1 MSATP
6 GGLAERIARLPL
18 VVEGHRVET
27 GSVPAVGY
35 YGGEPRPTGVIV
47 LEGEDHEGAGE
58 NVGWTPEAQDAFAG
72 ACGALVPHGET
83 TVGELSAGLS
93 EATGEPYH
101 RAAVEAAAID
111 LALKRADTN
120 LFRLAG
126 RDPLP
131 VRFCWSIHEG
141 EDPVRTV
148 EALLAS
154 CPTARA
160 KLDVPEEGWPDR
172 VWEALGATGRIV
184 VADFKRKGV
193 PRQVLAAHRHLPEAW
208 LEDPPLE
215 TGRDGAASAATAHP
229 VGGVPGW
236 LDRISLDGWVRS
248 AEDLRRPP
256 LPPAAINV
264 KAPRV
269 GGWLEA
275 LRILERCRRRGWAAY
290 VGGMFEVGIGRWQAR
305 TLASLFSASAWNDL
319 APVREEEASPF
330 AATPL
335 PMSVVRPGF
344 GRAEPGP
351 GETGSPP
358 GA

>member
-6 GGLAERIARLPL
+6 GGLAGRIARLPL
-18 VVEGHRVET
+18 VVEGHRVVT

-58 NVGWTPEAQDAFAG
+58 NVGWTPEAQAAFAD
-72 ACGALVPHGET
+72 ACGALVPHGGT
-83 TVGELSAGLS
+83 TVGELSDGLS

-111 LALKRADTN
+111 LALKRAGTN

-131 VRFCWSIHEG
+131 VSFCWSIHEG
-141 EDPVRTV
+141 EDPVRAV

-154 CPTARA
+154 CPTARV

-184 VADFKRKGV
+184 VTDFKRKGA

-208 LEDPPLE
+208 LEDPPFE
-215 TGRDGAASAATAHP
+215 AGRAGAAHP
-229 VGGVPGW
+229 VGGDAGW
-236 LDRISLDGWVRS
+236 LGRVSLDGWVRS
-248 AEDLRRPP
+248 AEHLRRPP

-269 GGWLEA
+269 GGWMEA
-275 LRILERCRRRGWAAY
+275 LRILERCRGRGWAAY

-305 TLASLFSASAWNDL
+305 AFASLFTASAWNDL
-319 APVREEEASPF
+319 APIRQEEASPY
-330 AATPL
+330 ASTPL
-335 PMSVVRPGF
+335 PMSMERPGF
-344 GRAEPGP
+344 GRSDAGS
-351 GETGSPP
+351 GETRSP
-358 GA
+358 ADA